1 MLLHSWLESCMARND
16 EIIFIISLE
25 KSVFYVFIIVD
36 SDVRLVVQ
44 IINPG
49 NNDAYLNTGKAH

>member
-1 MLLHSWLESCMARND
+1 MARND

-36 SDVRLVVQ
+36 SERPSGCAD
-44 IINPG
+44 
-49 NNDAYLNTGKAH
+49 Y

>member
-1 MLLHSWLESCMARND
+1 MARND

>member
-25 KSVFYVFIIVD
+25 KVCFMYSL
-36 SDVRLVVQ
+36 SLTLNVRLVVQ